1 MILEIIL
8 IQSNWFYVIKK
19 DFEVLECIITS
30 SSHLQTVANVRVK
43 YKQKECTECTS
54 GNSGYNAFMNAISK
68 ISEKSDLFITQLI
81 DFEVTIPKGGH
92 TNALFETVII
102 WQDGVRKSGV
112 LEDQVMASIKAT
124 EKTINI
130 FINKIY
136 RNDDFDL

>member
-1 MILEIIL
+1 MYY
-8 IQSNWFYVIKK
+8 NVIES
-19 DFEVLECIITS
+19 FT
-30 SSHLQTVANVRVK
+30 NRFK

-124 EKTINI
+124 EKTINYFLTENNFTLI
-130 FINKIY
+130 GLLVLSI
-136 RNDDFDL
+136 L